1 MAVFYDFGIDLGTTN
16 SCISTFTSNGVKVF
30 QNLDNMNVTPSA
42 IYIGK
47 NGRMLIGRRAYDKI
61 ISEPENTAIEF
72 KRLMGVK
79 SIKKFES
86 FSKEMTPVEMSA
98 ELLKSMRE
106 DVFRQINSHVNYSVI
121 TVPAAFGTIQC
132 EDTYKAAEL
141 AGFKSVVLLQEPI
154 AAAIAYGAEQGSKD
168 QYWMVFD
175 FGGGTLDIAI
185 VSTFDGRLT
194 VINHEGD
201 NYLGGKN
208 IDEEIYKEIIL
219 PVLQTKFSLP
229 KNPQKMEYIHRKLLI
244 VAEDAKKALSTT
256 NSVDMDIF
264 DICDDENGIPIECRI
279 QLTLSSFEKIIKPI
293 IEKCI
298 FLCDKAI
305 KESNIKPSNINKI
318 LLVGGTTMIPS
329 IREKL
334 RNYYNIRLDSS
345 IDPMTVVACGAAIYG
360 STCRVPKS
368 YEEIIDTAYD
378 EVTVQLEF
386 IPATS
391 DDTANVVG
399 RFNSNNPSLAY
410 GQFKVD
416 DTSGI
421 WTSGWVDVLD
431 IEQGIFDIDILLQK
445 NTLNNFIISVR
456 SNSGEILKVLDD
468 SFQIKHQEEVLITS
482 APPIPHS
489 LSVEINSDGKRVLES
504 MIGKGTILPAKAV
517 KRFKANKTIK
527 PNTED
532 FIAIK
537 IWEGENFNNPD
548 NNQWVGNIYIRAES
562 SSRPI
567 PEGFDVEVSISIDE
581 SRKIEVVAYVP
592 HIDLVIS
599 GDLVYNAE
607 QLDLQ
612 KPMQLLG
619 NDIRVLYSKIEEI
632 IDEAILNDIILKAE
646 SYKDELHNIDLEY
659 MDCNKLIG
667 LDDDRVIQLLKRF
680 NSLKAKVYELE
691 YLQAESS
698 RESTDF
704 DEIQRIEEAIQQFGD
719 ENDKKEFQEL
729 NTNYR
734 KIDSDARSKGK
745 QHYKEKMVA
754 LQAKVILNDSNILK
768 YFLSELC
775 NPNKVYHDEKQA
787 MHWKTRGMIAAQND
801 DIEGMRE
808 AFFSLNKLS
817 SQDTISTLSERELP
831 PDLKGK

>member
-16 SCISTFTSNGVKVF
+16 SCISTLTSNGVKVF

-42 IYIGK
+42 IYISK
-47 NGRMLIGRRAYDKI
+47 NGRMLVGRRAYDKM
-61 ISEPENTAIEF
+61 ISEPENTAVEF

-86 FSKEMTPVEMSA
+86 SIKEMTPVEMSA

-106 DVFRQINSHVNYSVI
+106 DVFRHTNAYVNYSVI

-154 AAAIAYGAEQGSKD
+154 AAAIAYGAETGSKD

-219 PVLQTKFSLP
+219 PVLQAKFNLP
-229 KNPQKMEYIHRKLLI
+229 KDPQKMEYIHRKLLI

-256 NSVDMDIF
+256 DSVDMDIF
-264 DICDDENGIPIECRI
+264 DICDDESGTPIECRI
-279 QLTLSSFEKIIKPI
+279 QLTRSSFDKIIKPI

-298 FLCDKAI
+298 SLCDKAI
-305 KESNIKPSNINKI
+305 KESKITSSNINKI
-318 LLVGGTTMIPS
+318 LLVGGTTLIPA
-329 IREKL
+329 IREELKK
-334 RNYYNIRLDSS
+334 YYNIKLDSS
-345 IDPMTVVACGAAIYG
+345 IDPMTVVARGAAIYG
-360 STCRVPKS
+360 STCRVPQTDEETVDIA
-368 YEEIIDTAYD
+368 YED
-378 EVTVQLEF
+378 VTVQLEF
-386 IPATS
+386 VPATS
-391 DDTANVVG
+391 EDTANVVG
-399 RFNSNNPSLAY
+399 RFNSNNASLVY

-431 IEQGIFDIDILLQK
+431 TEQGIFDIDVLLQK
-445 NTLNNFIISVR
+445 NTLNNFKISVR
-456 SNSGEILKVLDD
+456 NKEGEILKVLND

-489 LSVEINSDGKRVLES
+489 LCVEINSDGQRVLES
-504 MIGKGTILPAKAV
+504 MIIKGTVLPAKAV

-537 IWEGENFNNPD
+537 IWEGENLNNPD
-548 NNQWVGNIYIRAES
+548 NNQWVGNIYIRSES
-562 SSRPI
+562 LTRPI
-567 PEGFDVEVSISIDE
+567 PEGFDIEVSISIDE
-581 SRKIEVVAYVP
+581 SRKIEVIAYVP

-632 IDEAILNDIILKAE
+632 KDEAVLNDIISKAE
-646 SYKDELHNIDLEY
+646 SYEDELHNIDLEY

-667 LDDDRVIQLLKRF
+667 LDDDRVIQLLKKF

-691 YLQAESS
+691 YLQTESS

-704 DEIQRIEEAIQQFGD
+704 DEIQRIGESIQQFGD
-719 ENDKKEFQEL
+719 EDDIKEFQEL
-729 NTNYR
+729 NANYR
-734 KIDSDARSKGK
+734 KIDSDARSRGK
-745 QHYKEKMVA
+745 QHYKEKMAA
-754 LQAKVILNDSNILK
+754 LQAKVFLNDPNILK
-768 YFLSELC
+768 YFLAELC

-787 MHWKTRGMIAAQND
+787 MHWKTIGLIAAQND
-801 DIEGMRE
+801 DVEGMRE
-808 AFFSLNKLS
+808 AFFNLNKLS
-817 SQDTISTLSERELP
+817 GQDTISTLSERELP
-831 PDLKGK
+831 PDLRGK

>member
-16 SCISTFTSNGVKVF
+16 SCISTLTSNGVKVF

-42 IYIGK
+42 IYISK
-47 NGRMLIGRRAYDKI
+47 NGRMLVGRRAYDKM
-61 ISEPENTAIEF
+61 ISEPENTAVEF

-86 FSKEMTPVEMSA
+86 SIKEMTPVEMSA

-106 DVFRQINSHVNYSVI
+106 DVFRHTNAYVNYSVI

-154 AAAIAYGAEQGSKD
+154 AAAIAYGAETGSKD

-219 PVLQTKFSLP
+219 PVLQAKFNLP
-229 KNPQKMEYIHRKLLI
+229 KDPQKMEYMHRKLLI

-256 NSVDMDIF
+256 DSVDMDIF
-264 DICDDENGIPIECRI
+264 DICDDESGTPIECRI
-279 QLTLSSFEKIIKPI
+279 QLTRSSFDKIIKPI

-298 FLCDKAI
+298 SLCDKAI
-305 KESNIKPSNINKI
+305 KESKITSSNINKI
-318 LLVGGTTMIPS
+318 LLVGGTTLIPA
-329 IREKL
+329 IREELKK
-334 RNYYNIRLDSS
+334 YYNIKLDSS
-345 IDPMTVVACGAAIYG
+345 IDPMTVVARGAAIYG
-360 STCRVPKS
+360 STCRVPQTD
-368 YEEIIDTAYD
+368 EETVDIAYD
-378 EVTVQLEF
+378 DVTVQLEF
-386 IPATS
+386 VPATS
-391 DDTANVVG
+391 EDTANVVG
-399 RFNSNNPSLAY
+399 RFNSNNASLVY

-421 WTSGWVDVLD
+421 WKSGWVDVLD
-431 IEQGIFDIDILLQK
+431 TEQGIFDIDVLLQK
-445 NTLNNFIISVR
+445 NTLNNFKISVR
-456 SNSGEILKVLDD
+456 NKEGEILKVLDD

-489 LSVEINSDGKRVLES
+489 LCVEINSDGQRVLES
-504 MIGKGTILPAKAV
+504 MIIKGTVLPAKAV

-537 IWEGENFNNPD
+537 IWEGENLNNPD
-548 NNQWVGNIYIRAES
+548 NNQWVGNIYIRSES
-562 SSRPI
+562 LTRPI
-567 PEGFDVEVSISIDE
+567 PEGFDIEVSISIDE
-581 SRKIEVVAYVP
+581 SRKIEVIAYVP

-632 IDEAILNDIILKAE
+632 KDEAVLNDIISKAE
-646 SYKDELHNIDLEY
+646 SYEDELHNIDLEY

-667 LDDDRVIQLLKRF
+667 LDDDRIIQLLKKF

-691 YLQAESS
+691 YLQTESS

-704 DEIQRIEEAIQQFGD
+704 DEIQRIGESIQQFGD
-719 ENDKKEFQEL
+719 EEDIKEFQEL
-729 NTNYR
+729 NANYR
-734 KIDSDARSKGK
+734 KIDSDARSRGK
-745 QHYKEKMVA
+745 QHYKEKMAA
-754 LQAKVILNDSNILK
+754 LQAKVFLNDPNILK
-768 YFLSELC
+768 YFLAELC

-787 MHWKTRGMIAAQND
+787 MHWKTKGLIAAQND
-801 DIEGMRE
+801 DVEGMRE
-808 AFFSLNKLS
+808 AFFNLNKLS
-817 SQDTISTLSERELP
+817 GQDTISTLSERELP
-831 PDLKGK
+831 PDLRGK